1 MGECVASLS
10 RAHPWRNLLYSTQ
23 SPWLF
28 ALPSLIMD
36 VLAVGGVQADM
47 KASYRRTYVLM
58 ATILSALA
66 LSGCGD
72 ECSSY
77 SEFSCEQIQNAD
89 YNVYFNFPSGTETY
103 HLGQAKG
110 LQECG
115 AIASNYA
122 AYKQVSTADWG
133 YVCCMIARGSS
144 CYEKHR

>member
-1 MGECVASLS
+1 MVVEAASGLS
-10 RAHPWRNLLYSTQ
+10 
-23 SPWLF
+23 
-28 ALPSLIMD
+28 
-36 VLAVGGVQADM
+36 ADM
-47 KASYRRTYVLM
+47 KASHRRTYVLT

-89 YNVYFNFPSGTETY
+89 YNVEFNFPSGTETY

-115 AIASNYA
+115 AIAHNYA
-122 AYKQVSTADWG
+122 ASKNVSAADWG